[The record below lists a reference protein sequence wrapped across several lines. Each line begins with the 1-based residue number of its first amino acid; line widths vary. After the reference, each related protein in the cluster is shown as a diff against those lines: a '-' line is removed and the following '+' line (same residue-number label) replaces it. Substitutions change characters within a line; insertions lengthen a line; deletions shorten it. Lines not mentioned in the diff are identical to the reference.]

1 MPAAQSPAYRS
12 IEQIG
17 QLVQAFEAGSLPP
30 SQFNHQA
37 HLTVALW
44 YLAHLPF
51 AEAAATMR
59 HNIQHF
65 AAAHQ
70 HSQLYHETITMFWMR
85 LLRHV
90 LDTKEPGDS
99 LPDVVCRTIRTFGDM
114 QPFFRHYSREH
125 AFSPQARQQW
135 VEPDLLPLPFDKP
148 DA

>member
-1 MPAAQSPAYRS
+1 MSVVQSPAYRS

-17 QLVQAFEAGSLPP
+17 QLVDAFEAGSLPP
-30 SQFNHQA
+30 SQFNHHA

-44 YLAHLPF
+44 YLAHQPF
-51 AEAAATMR
+51 PEAATTMR
-59 HNIQHF
+59 RNIQQF

-90 LDTKEPGDS
+90 LDTKEPS
-99 LPDVVCRTIRTFGDM
+99 ELLPEVVYRTLRTFGDM
-114 QPFFRHYSREH
+114 QPFFRHYSREQ
-125 AFSPQARQQW
+125 AFSPQARQGW

-148 DA
+148 DV

>member
-1 MPAAQSPAYRS
+1 MDTTQSPAYRS

-17 QLVQAFEAGSLPP
+17 ELVQAFEAGSLAP

-44 YLAHLPF
+44 YLAHQPF

-59 HNIQHF
+59 HSIQRF

-70 HSQLYHETITMFWMR
+70 HGQLYHETITMFWMR
-85 LLRHV
+85 LLRHL
-90 LDTKEPGDS
+90 LDTKELGES
-99 LPDVVCRTIRTFGDM
+99 LPDLVCRACRTFGDM

-125 AFSPQARQQW
+125 AFSPQARQGW

-148 DA
+148 DV